1 MCLNLNPWPVTLAPA
16 LWPPADRCTLPP
28 PHCHN
33 FHRTVLV
40 TLLAQPA
47 QLLCFVQKSH
57 DFWAYTLLNPPA
69 LFEQLLSCTEIT
81 RFLSRHVV
89 GSTSPFSSTIASL
102 FCNNDCCAVQ
112 KSPDF
117 RADTLLSLP
126 IGVSTLLVTALQT
139 ELSLI
144 VDYTCFY
151 HHLRL
156 VEYLPH
162 LLVEKFLKQEWQRLH
177 MLPGLGWITRDHF
190 MIIADCCD
198 TEKKTVNVTN
208 ATENLPNSPQQ
219 KRTKSV
225 LPSTSTSWKRGR
237 WRKSRKSRKLKCEVG
252 SKRRLTPFSCHS
264 VRIRPEVWG
273 SCFTMIL

>member
-1 MCLNLNPWPVTLAPA
+1 MFLLPEEIMSLNLEPLASDSGRP
-16 LWPPADRCTLPP
+16 LHTPFPP
-28 PHCHN
+28 CHN

-40 TLLAQPA
+40 TLPAQPA

-57 DFWAYTLLNPPA
+57 DFWAYTLLNLLT

-81 RFLSRHVV
+81 RFPSRHVV

-126 IGVSTLLVTALQT
+126 IVVSTLLVTALQT

-156 VEYLPH
+156 V
-162 LLVEKFLKQEWQRLH
+162 Q
-177 MLPGLGWITRDHF
+177 
-190 MIIADCCD
+190 
-198 TEKKTVNVTN
+198 
-208 ATENLPNSPQQ
+208 
-219 KRTKSV
+219 
-225 LPSTSTSWKRGR
+225 
-237 WRKSRKSRKLKCEVG
+237 
-252 SKRRLTPFSCHS
+252 
-264 VRIRPEVWG
+264 
-273 SCFTMIL
+273 